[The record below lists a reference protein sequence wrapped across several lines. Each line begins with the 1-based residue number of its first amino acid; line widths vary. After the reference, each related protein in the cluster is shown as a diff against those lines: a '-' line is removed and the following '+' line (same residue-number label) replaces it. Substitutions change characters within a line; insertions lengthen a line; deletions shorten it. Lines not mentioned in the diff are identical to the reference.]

1 MSSSLWAFLGPW
13 KPLMDLKL
21 GRKAIRFLFLKDHTG
36 CWEEKE
42 WEGWGQLGGDMG
54 AQKE

>member
-1 MSSSLWAFLGPW
+1 
-13 KPLMDLKL
+13 MDLKL